1 MMKEDKQER
10 RIRKAEQLSVILW
23 RGNSRTASMY
33 TNDAVLIRELMAKV
47 EAFPEAYQLDRI
59 DDYGTHFFFV
69 PIDRIAFRNPASE
82 KKKDAGRKNRE
93 KRKDL

>member
-1 MMKEDKQER
+1 MLKEDKQEHR
-10 RIRKAEQLSVILW
+10 TRKAEQLSLILW
-23 RGNSRTASMY
+23 RGNSRTASIY
-33 TNDAVLIRELMAKV
+33 TDDAALIRQLMEKV
-47 EAFPEAYQLDRI
+47 KEFPEAYQLDRI
-59 DDYGTHFFFV
+59 DGCGTHFFFI